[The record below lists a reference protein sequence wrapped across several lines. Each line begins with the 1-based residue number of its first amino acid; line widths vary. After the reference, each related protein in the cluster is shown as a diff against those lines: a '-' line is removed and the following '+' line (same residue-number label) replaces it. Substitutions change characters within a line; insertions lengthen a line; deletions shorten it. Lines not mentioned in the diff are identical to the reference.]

1 MSLDNLAPLDYNLL
15 RLLFITT
22 KILLIHFLA
31 FIAIRA
37 SQGKVEIL
45 TVA

>member
-15 RLLFITT
+15 RLVVYNHQDPPD
-22 KILLIHFLA
+22 HFLA